1 MVPTKIAHESVLFS
15 CVRITTVMLQL
26 TTILFLIAFSTLAVI
41 HSIAITL
48 SLYWRFWWLD
58 IPMHMFGGVIVALGL
73 FTLRDLRIIPNSFL
87 KLVPVLAF
95 VFFVA
100 LVWEGYELLI
110 GIPIESDYVID
121 TVTDLAM
128 GLLGAI
134 VGYIIGIKLRIL
146 A

>member
-1 MVPTKIAHESVLFS
+1 
-15 CVRITTVMLQL
+15 MLQL

-41 HSIAITL
+41 HALALAL
-48 SLYWRFWWLD
+48 SLYWHFWWFD

-73 FTLRDLRIIPNSFL
+73 FTLRDLRIISNRFL
-87 KLVPVLAF
+87 KLIPVLTF
-95 VFFVA
+95 VFIVA

-110 GIPIESDYVID
+110 GIPMESDYAID
-121 TVTDLAM
+121 TLADLTM

-134 VGYIIGIKLRIL
+134 VGYVIGIKLRVL